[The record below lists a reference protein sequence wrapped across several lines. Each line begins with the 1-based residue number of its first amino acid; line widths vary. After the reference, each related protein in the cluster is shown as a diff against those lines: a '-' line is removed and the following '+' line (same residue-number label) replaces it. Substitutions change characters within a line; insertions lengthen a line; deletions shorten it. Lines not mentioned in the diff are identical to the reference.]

1 MTIYRNEVTEIEI
14 VSFDDYPVG
23 MVRCFDEV
31 CSEVTLKE
39 TCHTVESWRELSAKI
54 EEALLQIHPASTT
67 RV

>member
-1 MTIYRNEVTEIEI
+1 MTLYRNEVTEIEI

-39 TCHTVESWRELSAKI
+39 ICHTVESWRELSAQI
-54 EEALLQIHPASTT
+54 EAALLAIHPTN
-67 RV
+67 